1 MKIIGFCNLKG
12 GVGKT
17 TMCQNLASA
26 LASLGKRIA
35 VLDLDPQSNLS
46 SGWGITVND
55 GDPYVYDFLIN
66 ELPLSELSVKREGVD
81 VVPSSLDL
89 AVAELQLERE
99 PGRDSLLKSALEGV
113 DSDKYDYIFCDS
125 PPQLGLFTRN
135 ILAAADEIMVPLES
149 EFYSLAGVRLLD
161 STVKLFQKRLNK
173 SLKIGG
179 VVLTRHNPKIVIN
192 RDVRKEVAAFYGDV
206 LYSRFIRQNVS
217 IVEASGAGMSVLS
230 YDKNCNGA
238 RDYRLLAEEFEER
251 QGTYGQKKTQSA

>member
-1 MKIIGFCNLKG
+1 MKIVGFCNLKG

-17 TMCQNLASA
+17 TLCQNLASA
-26 LASLGKRIA
+26 MASLGKKIA

-46 SGWGITVND
+46 SGWGITVNE
-55 GDPYVYDFLIN
+55 GEPYVYDFLIG
-66 ELPLSELSVKREGVD
+66 ESSLEKLAIRREGVD
-81 VVPSSLDL
+81 VIPSSLDL

-99 PGRDSLLKSALEGV
+99 PGRDSLLKSALENV
-113 DSDKYDYIFCDS
+113 PKDSYDYIFCDS

-135 ILAAADEIMVPLES
+135 VLAAADEIMVPLES

-173 SLKIGG
+173 ELKVGG
-179 VVLTRHNPKIVIN
+179 VILTRHNPKVVIN
-192 RDVRKEVAAFYGDV
+192 RDVQREVFAYYGDV
-206 LYSRFIRQNVS
+206 LFKRYIRQNIS

-251 QGTYGQKKTQSA
+251 QENHGQKKTQSA